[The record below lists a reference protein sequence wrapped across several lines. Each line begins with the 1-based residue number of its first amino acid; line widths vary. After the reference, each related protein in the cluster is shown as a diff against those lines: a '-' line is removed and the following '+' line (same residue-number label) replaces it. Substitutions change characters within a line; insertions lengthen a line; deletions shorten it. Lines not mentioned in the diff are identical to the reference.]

1 MAVAPNFVCNSTEAN
16 FYLYD
21 YLNKVFNSEL
31 IDGVDSI
38 GNLFIYNARFGR
50 EVIELKTGLDINM
63 VVSYKI
69 KGSFLKN

>member
-1 MAVAPNFVCNSTEAN
+1 MAVVPNFECNSTEAN